1 MKKLFTLALL
11 LVSLWGAAQSDRS
24 FLDPAL
30 APFYHGVASGD
41 PLPDRVIIWTRITLD
56 PPVDPVSVSWQMAT
70 DTLFT
75 NIVASGNATTTVDK
89 DYTIKVDVTG
99 LQPDSW
105 YYYRFEYNGN
115 RSLTGRTHTMP
126 LGINVDSIR
135 LAVVSCSDYQN
146 GYFNAYRDIALRND
160 VDYLLHLGDYIY
172 EYAASSSLSDRNHEP
187 ATEIITIS
195 DYRIRH
201 SLYKLDSDL
210 RLVHQQLPMIAVW
223 DDHETANNSWRDGAE
238 NHTPG
243 TEGDWET
250 RKKSG
255 IQAYIEWM
263 PIRQPEPNDTIRIW
277 RKFNFGDLL
286 DLYMMDTR
294 LEGRDEQVG
303 ATSSQLNDPNR
314 KIISSDQFNW
324 LISGMKQSSAQWQ
337 VLGQQ
342 VMMAPL
348 RVLGAPLNTDQWDGY
363 PVQRQQLYDSV
374 LINNIAN
381 MVVLSGD
388 IHTSWAND
396 LPLNG
401 YNSSTGANSVGV
413 EFVTTSITSEN
424 SPLGV
429 PSSLIS
435 TLFPHVKYVN
445 LDNHGYYILD
455 LNKTRTQA
463 DFYNVNTITSRSY
476 TVSVDA
482 SWYTLDGTR
491 YLQQAAGVTVG
502 GVYPPLAPYN
512 TYTTGIKEN
521 NNVITIGA
529 FPNPFYSQVVVQYY
543 TYQPEAMRI
552 IVTNLDGKV
561 ILEKNLGL
569 SVQGL
574 NYAHFDGSQLAS
586 GMYIITLQGEK
597 SKASKRLL
605 KVD

>member
-75 NIVASGNATTTVDK
+75 NIVASGNATTSVDI

-115 RSLTGRTHTMP
+115 RSITGRTHTMP
-126 LGINVDSIR
+126 SGSNVDSIR
-135 LAVVSCSDYQN
+135 LAIVSCSDYQN

-160 VDYLLHLGDYIY
+160 IDYMLHLGDYIY
-172 EYAASSSLSDRNHEP
+172 EYGASSSLSDRNHEP

-223 DDHETANNSWRDGAE
+223 DDHETTNNSWRDGAE

-243 TEGDWET
+243 TEGDWQI

-255 IQAYIEWM
+255 VQAYLEWM
-263 PIRQPEPNDTIRIW
+263 PIRQPDPNDTMRIW
-277 RKFNFGDLL
+277 RQFNFGDLL

-303 ATSSQLNDPNR
+303 ATSSELNNPNR
-314 KIISSDQFNW
+314 RIISAEQFAW
-324 LISGMKQSSAQWQ
+324 LTAGMKQSSAKWQ

-348 RVLGAPLNTDQWDGY
+348 RVLGAPINTDQWDGY
-363 PVQRQQLYDSV
+363 PIQRQQLYDSV
-374 LINNIAN
+374 LTNNIAN
-381 MVVLSGD
+381 MVVLTGD

-396 LPLNG
+396 LPLTG
-401 YNSSTGANSVGV
+401 YNGSTGANSAGV
-413 EFVTTSITSEN
+413 EFVTTSVTSSN

-429 PSSLIS
+429 PSGLIA
-435 TLFPHVKYVN
+435 TLFPHVKYSN

-455 LNKTRTQA
+455 LNKNRTQA
-463 DFYNVNTITSRSY
+463 DFYNISTIDARSY

-491 YLQQAAGVTVG
+491 HLQQAASVAVG
-502 GVYPPLAPYN
+502 GIYPPLAPYN
-512 TYTTGIKEN
+512 TGTTGIAEN
-521 NNVITIGA
+521 HNVVTIGA

-569 SVQGL
+569 SVEGL

>member
-1 MKKLFTLALL
+1 MKKLFTL
-11 LVSLWGAAQSDRS
+11 VSLFVSIHFFAQSDRS

-56 PPVDPVSVSWQMAT
+56 PPVDPVTVSWQMAT

-75 NIVASGNATTTVDK
+75 NIVASGNATTSVDK

-115 RSLTGRTHTMP
+115 RSITGRTHTMP
-126 LGINVDSIR
+126 SGTNVDSIR

-146 GYFNAYRDIALRND
+146 GYFNAYRDITLRND
-160 VDYLLHLGDYIY
+160 VDFVLHLGDYIY
-172 EYAASSSLSDRNHEP
+172 EYGANSSLSDRNHEP
-187 ATEIITIS
+187 TTEIITIT

-201 SLYKLDSDL
+201 SLYKLDADL
-210 RLVHQQLPMIAVW
+210 RLLHQQLPMIAVW
-223 DDHETANNSWRDGAE
+223 DDHETTNNSWRDGAE

-255 IQAYIEWM
+255 VQAYIEWM
-263 PIRQPEPNDTIRIW
+263 PIRQPDPNDTIRIW
-277 RKFNFGDLL
+277 RNFNFGDLL
-286 DLYMMDTR
+286 DLYMLDTR

-303 ATSSQLNDPNR
+303 ATSSALNDPNR
-314 KIISSDQFNW
+314 KIISAEQFAW
-324 LISGMKQSSAQWQ
+324 LTTNMKQSTAKWQ

-348 RVLGAPLNTDQWDGY
+348 KVLGTPLNTDQWDGY
-363 PVQRQQLYDSV
+363 PIQRQQLYDSV
-374 LINNIAN
+374 LTNNIAN
-381 MVVLSGD
+381 MVVLTGD

-401 YNSSTGANSVGV
+401 YNSSSGANSVGV
-413 EFVTTSITSEN
+413 EFVTTSVTSEN

-429 PSSLIS
+429 PSGLIA
-435 TLFPHVKYVN
+435 TLFPHVKYAN

-455 LNKTRTQA
+455 LNKNRTQA
-463 DFYNVNTITSRSY
+463 DFYNINTITSRSY

-482 SWYTLDGTR
+482 SWYTVDGTR
-491 YLQQAAGVTVG
+491 HLQQATGIAVG

-512 TYTTGIKEN
+512 SGTTGIKEN
-521 NNVITIGA
+521 HNVITIGA
-529 FPNPFYSQVVVQYY
+529 FPNPFFSQVVVQYY

-552 IVTNLDGKV
+552 IVTDMEGKV
-561 ILEKNLGL
+561 ILEKNLGM
-569 SVQGL
+569 SIQGL

-586 GMYIITLQGEK
+586 GMYIITLQGQK

>member
-1 MKKLFTLALL
+1 MKKIVTAAFVLISF
-11 LVSLWGAAQSDRS
+11 GGIAQSDRS

-56 PPVDPVSVSWQMAT
+56 PPVDPVTVTWQMAT

-75 NIVASGNATTTVDK
+75 NVVASGNATTSVNK

-105 YYYRFEYNGN
+105 YYYRFEYNGQ
-115 RSLTGRTHTMP
+115 RSLTGRTHTLPM
-126 LGINVDSIR
+126 GANIDSLR
-135 LAVVSCSDYQN
+135 FAVVSCSNYQN

-160 VDYLLHLGDYIY
+160 VDYVLHLGDYIY
-172 EYAASSSLSDRNHEP
+172 EYGASSNLFDRNHEP
-187 ATEIITIS
+187 AHEIITIT

-201 SLYKLDSDL
+201 NLYKLDPDL
-210 RLVHQQLPMIAVW
+210 RLLHQQLPMIAVW
-223 DDHETANNSWRDGAE
+223 DDHETANNSWKDGAG
-238 NHTPG
+238 NHDTT
-243 TEGDWET
+243 TEGDWQQ

-255 IQAYIEWM
+255 VQAYIEWM
-263 PIRQPEPNDTIRIW
+263 PIRQPNPNDTIRIW
-277 RKFNFGDLL
+277 RQFNFGDLL

-303 ATSSQLNDPNR
+303 ATSSELNNPTR
-314 KIISSDQFNW
+314 KIISAEQFEW
-324 LISGMKQSSAQWQ
+324 LITGMKQSSAKWQ

-348 RVLGAPLNTDQWDGY
+348 KVLGNPINTDQWDGY

-374 LINNIAN
+374 LMNNIAN
-381 MVVLSGD
+381 MVVLTGD

-396 LPLNG
+396 LPLSG
-401 YNSSTGANSVGV
+401 YNSSTGANSAGV

-424 SPLGV
+424 SLLGV
-429 PSSLIS
+429 SSGLIS

-445 LDNHGYYILD
+445 LVNHGYYMLD
-455 LNKTRTQA
+455 LNKNRTQA
-463 DFYNVNTITSRSY
+463 DFYTISTINSRAY

-482 SWYTLDGTR
+482 SWYTQDGTR
-491 YLQQAAGVTVG
+491 HLQQASDFSIG
-502 GVYPPLAPYN
+502 GIYPPLAPYN
-512 TYTTGIKEN
+512 TGTTGVNEN
-521 NNVITIGA
+521 FKVITLSA

-543 TYQPEAMRI
+543 TYQPEEMRI
-552 IVTNLDGKV
+552 IVTNLEGEV
-561 ILEKNLGL
+561 IIEKNLGL
-569 SVQGL
+569 SLEGL

-586 GMYIITLQGEK
+586 GMYSITLQGAK